1 VRAFCISGASMKRA
15 YAQIEIKAMD
25 EPGAKRTFSGVASTI
40 SADRMGDVV
49 LPKGAKF
56 KLPVP
61 LLWQHMH
68 SQPIGWVTEA
78 KVTSTG
84 IEIKGEV
91 ADIPEDGKLKE
102 RLDEAW
108 QSIKYKLVRG
118 LSIGFN
124 PIKYARIA
132 DTYSYEYQEW
142 EWLELSAVTVPANAE
157 ASIQSIKSADEAIR
171 RAAFGPEGR
180 SAIVRLSA
188 EDLSKSSP
196 GASGTEV
203 PRRPGVVY
211 LK

>member
-1 VRAFCISGASMKRA
+1 MNRA
-15 YAQIEIKAMD
+15 YAQLEIKAAD
-25 EPGAKRTFSGVASTI
+25 EPGAKRTFSGTASTI

-49 LPKGAKF
+49 IPKGAVF
-56 KLPVP
+56 KLPIP
-61 LLWQHMH
+61 LLWQHQH

-84 IEIKGEV
+84 IQIKGEV
-91 ADIPEDGKLKE
+91 ADIPEDGALKQ

-108 QSIKYKLVRG
+108 QSMKYKLVQG

-132 DTYSYEYQEW
+132 DTYSYEYQQW
-142 EWLELSAVTVPANAE
+142 EWIELSCVTVPANSE

-171 RAAFGPEGR
+171 RAAFGTSGPR
-180 SAIVRLSA
+180 IVRLSA
-188 EDLSKSSP
+188 EDISKSLP
-196 GASGTEV
+196 GDSGANEQ
-203 PRRPGVVY
+203 RLPGVVY

>member
-1 VRAFCISGASMKRA
+1 MNRA
-15 YAQIEIKAMD
+15 YAQLEIKAAD
-25 EPGAKRTFSGVASTI
+25 EPGAKRAFSGIASTI
-40 SADRMGDVV
+40 SADRMGDIV

-56 KLPVP
+56 KLPIP
-61 LLWQHMH
+61 LLWQHRH
-68 SQPIGWVTEA
+68 SEPIGWVTEA

-91 ADIPEDGKLKE
+91 ADVPEDGTLKL

-108 QSIKYKLVRG
+108 QSMKYKLVRG

-132 DTYSYEYQEW
+132 ETYSYEYQEW
-142 EWLELSAVTVPANAE
+142 EWLELSAVTVPANSD

-171 RAAFGPEGR
+171 RAALGNSGPR
-180 SAIVRLSA
+180 IVRLSA
-188 EDLSKSSP
+188 EDISKSNP
-196 GASGTEV
+196 GVSGAND
-203 PRRPGVVY
+203 PRLPGVVY